1 MMQNQERARS
11 TTVYAGLTW
20 DDILGTAVLATA
32 LARKGFRVYVDL
44 PTKEELHGLRIVRSY
59 AVGIQPRNGVT
70 FANSAAMVY
79 SRPKRMGYVFRY
91 GEDGRG
97 EVVMKLS
104 TVSSVTEVV
113 REYLY
118 TINADIEVPKQ
129 LLDDVVAMGNG
140 GLDRVSRV
148 GRTIYGV
155 CRLKCN
161 DKTARQ
167 LLYSYAYSAVNTG
180 NLRLPQE
187 VLNLYAEYEKAL
199 KLAETLVKEDR
210 VVSFGPYKVIV
221 ISSKHS
227 DELVASNLEYLR
239 PLATDILNQ
248 VCRRSSPA
256 FLVYEDESGIHAVRA
271 CVKFNV
277 SIAKLVNSIP
287 SEILDKLS
295 VSTSATSVSIEFLDP
310 STATLER
317 ALELVGQIA
326 TKLQLKQGGE

>member
-11 TTVYAGLTW
+11 TTIYAGLTW

-32 LARKGFRVYVDL
+32 LTRKGFRVYVDL
-44 PTKEELHGLRIVRSY
+44 PTREELKGLRIVRSY

-70 FANSAAMVY
+70 FASSTAMVY
-79 SRPKRMGYVFRY
+79 SRPRRMGYVFRY
-91 GEDGRG
+91 GEDGHG

-113 REYLY
+113 KEYLS
-118 TINADIEVPKQ
+118 TINADVEVPKQ
-129 LLDDVVAMGNG
+129 LMDDVVAMGNG
-140 GLDRVSRV
+140 GLDKVSRI

-155 CRLKCN
+155 CRLRCN

-167 LLYSYAYSAVNTG
+167 LLYSYAYSAINTG
-180 NLRLPQE
+180 NLKLPQE
-187 VLNLYAEYEKAL
+187 ILNLYAEYEKAL
-199 KLAETLVKEDR
+199 KLAEAVVKEDR
-210 VVSFGPYKVIV
+210 VVSFGPYKVVV
-221 ISSKHS
+221 ISSKYS
-227 DELVASNLEYLR
+227 DELVAGNVGYLR

-256 FLVYEDESGIHAVRA
+256 FLVYEDESGVHSVRA

-277 SIAKLVNSIP
+277 SIARVVDSIP
-287 SEILDKLS
+287 SELLDKLS

-310 STATLER
+310 SIATLER
-317 ALELVGQIA
+317 ALELVGQMVA
-326 TKLQLKQGGE
+326 RLQLKQGGG